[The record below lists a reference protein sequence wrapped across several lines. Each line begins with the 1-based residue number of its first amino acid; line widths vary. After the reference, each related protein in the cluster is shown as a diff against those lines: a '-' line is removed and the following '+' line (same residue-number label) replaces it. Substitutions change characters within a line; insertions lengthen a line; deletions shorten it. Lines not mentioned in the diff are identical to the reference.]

1 MDLGVADRKREN
13 KRQVF
18 VNAGRSTTGDVLA
31 DDDAAWPRGHRRN
44 AGTQRVSTTLRP
56 HAFQD
61 CFTWEEYQHQYHSG
75 LTLPMYEAF
84 HGLQLPSVKELI
96 RQLHVPGPDELR
108 HILAQEVI

>member
-1 MDLGVADRKREN
+1 MQHGR
-13 KRQVF
+13 
-18 VNAGRSTTGDVLA
+18 AGIAETPGLSACPPLY
-31 DDDAAWPRGHRRN
+31 
-44 AGTQRVSTTLRP
+44 VSGP